1 MQTRV
6 CPARRCDSHPSL
18 SAFTPRDPLGGNCF
32 HAHFT
37 AEEAEVQRGEVTRP
51 DRAGSRR
58 ARSAGSRRRDSGSV
72 FTVQPN
78 PASPASREQLAT
90 SGRQLKSLPL
100 GFCSSTHPR
109 RTGGAFLSQSARAW
123 TSDLDLRASAGS
135 VSLWGGPPRLVN
147 SPLLSPYAAFPCGG
161 ACIRTPVLLGWGPTF
176 TTSSALITALKA
188 PSPNTVTVSRGL
200 PPANLVG
207 RRFSP

>member
-1 MQTRV
+1 M

-32 HAHFT
+32 HAHFA
-37 AEEAEVQRGEVTRP
+37 AEEAEVQRGGVTRP
-51 DRAGSRR
+51 DCAGSRR

-90 SGRQLKSLPL
+90 SGRQLKSLLL
-100 GFCSSTHPR
+100 GFCSSAHPR

-123 TSDLDLRASAGS
+123 TSDLDRQGVGRIGFPLGR
-135 VSLWGGPPRLVN
+135 PPQARKQ
-147 SPLLSPYAAFPCGG
+147 PLLSPYAAFPCGG

-200 PPANLVG
+200 PPANIVG

>member
-1 MQTRV
+1 MRV

-32 HAHFT
+32 HAHFA
-37 AEEAEVQRGEVTRP
+37 AEEAEVQRGGVTRP

-58 ARSAGSRRRDSGSV
+58 ARSAGSRHRDSGSV

-100 GFCSSTHPR
+100 GFCSSAHPR
-109 RTGGAFLSQSARAW
+109 RTGGAFLSQSARA
-123 TSDLDLRASAGS
+123 
-135 VSLWGGPPRLVN
+135 
-147 SPLLSPYAAFPCGG
+147 
-161 ACIRTPVLLGWGPTF
+161 
-176 TTSSALITALKA
+176 
-188 PSPNTVTVSRGL
+188 
-200 PPANLVG
+200 
-207 RRFSP
+207 